1 MQNDLLSDTESH
13 AATPI
18 DQTSDDEGRKEGE
31 ERKVVIV
38 AVVAEEEGEKM
49 REKKNERE
57 GKNKRKPSWGLIY
70 TIYTESQRHL
80 NELLNSFHF

>member
-18 DQTSDDEGRKEGE
+18 DQTSDDKGRKEGE

-57 GKNKRKPSWGLIY
+57 GKNKRKPSWGLIC

-80 NELLNSFHF
+80 NGLLNSFHF